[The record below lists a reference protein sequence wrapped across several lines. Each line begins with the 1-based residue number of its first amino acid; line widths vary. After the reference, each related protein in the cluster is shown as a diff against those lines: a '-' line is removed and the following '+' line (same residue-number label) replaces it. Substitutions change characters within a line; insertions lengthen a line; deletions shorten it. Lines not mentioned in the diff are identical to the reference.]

1 MAKLNKVL
9 YNIDQTGDTTD
20 AEKKTA
26 RKNIGCPEIV
36 TSTTSLPPVETAV
49 SKLMIKKDGRVYTD
63 NTVAGNILPTPKQE
77 DIGKVATATWSGSPG
92 IGGYQLTTINQIPAS
107 TVSNYGQ
114 ALIVDSSGNPVWSKF
129 NALPDIGNNDN
140 GKVLTVND
148 TGIPVW
154 GTGFIAPAFGQ
165 NKAFTRSNTTD
176 DKYEYSYNITMPTG
190 YGWSDIDYAG
200 MMYTIFVNG
209 GAFDTTETW
218 DVKINGSN
226 WTTGIRGNFSTYTCN
241 IPAAGI
247 TFTVTTSHNVT
258 SVRMS
263 FIILPQITG
272 V

>member
-1 MAKLNKVL
+1 MAKINKVL

-36 TSTTSLPPVETAV
+36 TSTTSLPPVETGV

-63 NTVAGNILPTPKQE
+63 GTVIGNILPTPGQE
-77 DIGKVATATWSGSPG
+77 DNGKLVTATWAGSPA
-92 IGGYQLTTINQIPAS
+92 IGGYQLTTVNQIPAS
-107 TVSNYGQ
+107 TAADEN
-114 ALIVDSSGNPVWSKF
+114 
-129 NALPDIGNNDN
+129 
-140 GKVLTVND
+140 KVLTVNN

-154 GTGFIAPAFGQ
+154 RTGFIAPAFGQ
-165 NKAFTRSNTTD
+165 NKLFNRSNTTD

-190 YGWSDIDYAG
+190 YGWTDITYAG
-200 MMYTIFVNG
+200 MLYTIFVNG
-209 GAFDTTETW
+209 PAFDTTETW

-241 IPAAGI
+241 MPAAGI
-247 TFTVTTSHNVT
+247 TFTVTTSHNVN